1 MILLADIGNTH
12 TVFGLSS
19 GRKIL
24 GSWRFSTGRY
34 ETEDELYTHLHPLL
48 EREGIT
54 LDSVEEFVVASVV
67 PSVNEC
73 MERFARKYLK
83 NGVIWV
89 KASNVLPV
97 KWDIVS
103 LDQLG
108 ADRVANVLA
117 AWEEHGNNAIIV
129 DFGTAI
135 TIDVLFQG
143 TFRGGAI
150 LPGFMTSIYGL
161 FRNTAKLPMVDLKFP
176 RSPVGRDT
184 DENLRVGIVLG
195 TVRAID
201 GLIEDIFSFFGTD
214 DMRVICT
221 GGQAPLAM
229 EGSRFLSFYD
239 PYLTLKGMVVYFE
252 LVRKS

>member
-1 MILLADIGNTH
+1 MILLADVGNTH
-12 TVFGLSS
+12 TVFGL
-19 GRKIL
+19 GTDDGII

-34 ETEDELYTHLHPLL
+34 ETEDELFSHLHPIL
-48 EREGIT
+48 ERKGVP
-54 LDSVEEFVVASVV
+54 LDDIEEFLVASVV

-73 MERFARKYLK
+73 MERFAKKYLK

-89 KASNVLPV
+89 KASNSLPV

-103 LDQLG
+103 LEQLG

-117 AWEEHGNNAIIV
+117 AWKNHGENVVIV

-135 TIDVLFQG
+135 TIDVLYRS

-150 LPGFMTSIYGL
+150 LPGFMTSIYAL
-161 FRNTAKLPMVDLKFP
+161 FRNTAKLPLVDLKFP

-184 DENLRVGIVLG
+184 DENLRVGVVLG

-201 GLIEDIFSFFGTD
+201 GLIEDIFSFYGTD
-214 DMRVICT
+214 MKVVCT
-221 GGQAPLAM
+221 GGQAQLAM
-229 EGSRFLSFYD
+229 EGSRFLNIFD
-239 PYLTLKGMVVYFE
+239 PYLTLKGMLVF
-252 LVRKS
+252 LDQVRKH